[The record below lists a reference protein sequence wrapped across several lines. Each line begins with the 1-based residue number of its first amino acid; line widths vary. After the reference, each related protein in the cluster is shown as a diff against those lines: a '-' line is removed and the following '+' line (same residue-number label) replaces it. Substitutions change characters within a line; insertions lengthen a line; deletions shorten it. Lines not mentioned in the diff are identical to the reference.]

1 MITLINP
8 PFTQQNTDYFL
19 YNRGKYPHPSLSSI
33 GGYLQKRGIQV
44 NIIDGKY
51 DELSFIQI
59 VERIKDYGNKIIGI
73 TSNTSEI
80 NNAHSLI
87 KFIKEN
93 IPDSFILLG
102 GIHAC
107 ALPEATIKANKFL
120 DALVFTEGEEVL
132 QTIAS
137 ANNIRENLPNIDGI
151 IYRNNGDIIKN
162 PPKTLPSDLSGYGP
176 SSFGFWPGAKNFNIV
191 THRGCP
197 FKCSFC
203 FRALG
208 KQVRLRDVSD
218 IMTDLEY
225 VARIP
230 GAHLTICDP
239 TFGIDRAHTEK
250 VLNEILIHKLNQRLS
265 WNCTTRVDVMDSDLL
280 KKMKEAGCQK
290 VAFGIESGSNRI
302 LRSTGKNTKIE
313 QAQEIVSS
321 AKQLKMQTT
330 GYYVFGHIDETSE
343 ELKQTIQAIWRIN
356 TDEVR
361 IGIMVPWPGTKVY
374 TLAKENQGGYKLL
387 SENYDHFDKYFG
399 EVMEFDNF
407 SIKYLDLMR
416 ISAFIKLYLYNC
428 RYNDLFQFLGKYY
441 RQGFK
446 KIKQLMH

>member
-8 PFTQQNTDYFL
+8 PFAQQNTDYFL
-19 YNRGKYPHPSLSSI
+19 YIRGKYAHPSLSNI
-33 GGYLQKRGIQV
+33 GGYLRERKIQV

-51 DELSFIQI
+51 DDLNFNQI
-59 VERIKDYGNKIIGI
+59 VDHVKDYGNKIIGF

-80 NNAHSLI
+80 NNTHSLI
-87 KFIKEN
+87 KAIKEN
-93 IPDSFILLG
+93 VPDSFILLG

-107 ALPEATIKANKFL
+107 ALPEETIKANKFI

-132 QTIAS
+132 QRLAS
-137 ANNIRENLPNIDGI
+137 ANNIKEILPDIDGI
-151 IYRNNGDIIKN
+151 IYRNNGHIIKN
-162 PPKTLPSDLSGYGP
+162 RPKTLPSDLSGYGP
-176 SSFGFWPGAKNFNIV
+176 ASFEFWPGAKKFYIM

-208 KQVRLRDVSD
+208 KQVRLRDITD

-239 TFGIDRAHTEK
+239 TFGINRGHTEE
-250 VLNEILIHKLNQRLS
+250 VLDEILTHKLNQRLS
-265 WNCTTRVDVMDSDLL
+265 WNCTTRVDVMDPELL
-280 KKMKEAGCQK
+280 KKMKEAGCQE

-302 LRSTGKNTKIE
+302 LRSTGKNTRIE
-313 QAQEIVSS
+313 QAQEIIDS

-330 GYYVFGHIDETSE
+330 GYYIFGHIDETPE
-343 ELKQTIQAIWRIN
+343 ELKQTIQAIWKIN

-387 SENYDHFDKYFG
+387 NENYDHFDKYFG
-399 EVMEFDNF
+399 EVMQFDNF
-407 SIKYLDLMR
+407 SSKYLDLMR
-416 ISAFIKLYLYNC
+416 ILAFIKLYLYNY
-428 RYNDLFQFLGKYY
+428 RFNELAKFIKNYY

-446 KIKQLMH
+446 KIKQLFH